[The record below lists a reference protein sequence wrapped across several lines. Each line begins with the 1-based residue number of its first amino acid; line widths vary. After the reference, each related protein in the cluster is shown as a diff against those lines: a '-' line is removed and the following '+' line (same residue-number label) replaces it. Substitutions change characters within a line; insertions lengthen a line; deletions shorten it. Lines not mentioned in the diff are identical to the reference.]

1 MEAYDATNADR
12 YLLRF
17 GPDEELV
24 EALVGWVAMRGGR
37 ATVRGTGA
45 FQSSVVADVDGEERK
60 VSGAEAISISGVV
73 AGGAAQLRVTLLR
86 GMQPIG
92 GTLVSATAL
101 GADLEVFVLDP
112 DEEAEVSA
120 PTTAASASPGWGD
133 VAAASAA
140 AAQAKPAATGGAP
153 SWAEVAAASQTAAAQ
168 PAPRTKKRRKPK
180 PQEPLFQPDPLPGQ
194 KQKDLSYLEEPQP
207 EIGDFVLHK
216 QFGKCKVER
225 IGEDGGLVIKTAGGR
240 RRAIKLTVLEV
251 LPPHE
256 DNQGR
261 MVYPVQPRRR

>member
-120 PTTAASASPGWGD
+120 PTTAASASPGW
-133 VAAASAA
+133 
-140 AAQAKPAATGGAP
+140 
-153 SWAEVAAASQTAAAQ
+153 
-168 PAPRTKKRRKPK
+168 
-180 PQEPLFQPDPLPGQ
+180 
-194 KQKDLSYLEEPQP
+194 
-207 EIGDFVLHK
+207 
-216 QFGKCKVER
+216 
-225 IGEDGGLVIKTAGGR
+225 
-240 RRAIKLTVLEV
+240 
-251 LPPHE
+251 
-256 DNQGR
+256 
-261 MVYPVQPRRR
+261 